1 LPNDEPLSRYVALAQ
16 KHVRA
21 QGLPARA
28 CWFPRADRA
37 RFALAVNDLVS
48 RGELHAPIVLGRD
61 FQDCGGAAAGASGQ
75 SNAGIDSPIVKAALD
90 AAGGASWASIEGR
103 GLVIV
108 ADGSPEIAERIE
120 RLMAK

>member
-1 LPNDEPLSRYVALAQ
+1 
-16 KHVRA
+16 
-21 QGLPARA
+21 
-28 CWFPRADRA
+28 
-37 RFALAVNDLVS
+37 VNDLVS

-61 FQDCGGAAAGASGQ
+61 FQDRGGAAAGASGQ